1 MTKNPTTT
9 LIKDVIFALI
19 AWGLSAMVLR
29 SFRPDMAGYELALMS
44 SYCAGIPFGWRWA
57 SKIFVAIGFIS
68 VLVKAVLS
76 LFLGIPAIVIALVG
90 DVCGIFFAQ
99 KAAA

>member
-1 MTKNPTTT
+1 MRNEKIAK
-9 LIKDVIFALI
+9 LIKDLLLGAAFFGIGMLLLCTTLTGANLVVAALWV
-19 AWGLSAMVLR
+19 ATL
-29 SFRPDMAGYELALMS
+29 
-44 SYCAGIPFGWRWA
+44 PFGWRWA

-68 VLVKAVLS
+68 VLVKTVLS

-90 DVCGIFFAQ
+90 DVCGIFFTR

>member
-1 MTKNPTTT
+1 MRNEKIAK
-9 LIKDVIFALI
+9 LIKDLLLAAAFFGIGMLLLMDASLTGASLVVAALWV
-19 AWGLSAMVLR
+19 ASL
-29 SFRPDMAGYELALMS
+29 
-44 SYCAGIPFGWRWA
+44 PFGWRWA

-90 DVCGIFFAQ
+90 DVCGIFFTQ

>member
-1 MTKNPTTT
+1 MRNEKIAK
-9 LIKDVIFALI
+9 LIKDLLLAAAFFGIGMLLLCTTLTGANLVVAALWV
-19 AWGLSAMVLR
+19 ATL
-29 SFRPDMAGYELALMS
+29 
-44 SYCAGIPFGWRWA
+44 PFGWRWA